1 MSLENLV
8 SPTHEYRLAR
18 DEAPNTTEEAN
29 DRAREASFWTIKH
42 SAEIKKS
49 PDWQVE
55 ETGFYL

>member
-42 SAEIKKS
+42 STEIKKS
-49 PDWQVE
+49 PD
-55 ETGFYL
+55 